1 MDQKK
6 TAQILIELPTWL
18 GDSVMA
24 SAAIE
29 NIVDYY
35 GAIEITIIGSFS
47 SIETLKHH
55 PKIVKSII
63 FESKYK
69 SLYKNYSQ
77 LGGFDDYFTFR
88 SSFRATLLKLLV
100 RSKNKYQFKKKN
112 STKNTHQV
120 KQYVEFVNKSLNID
134 FPAGNLVVNNVQC
147 RTLNSTKIIGINPG
161 GTYGSAK
168 RWYPDEFA
176 KIATE
181 LSDRFD
187 IVIFGGENERI
198 FAEEIEKKLIQ
209 KKITNYRNLA
219 GKTSISE
226 LINEI
231 GNLDLFITGDSGPM
245 HIAASLKIPTIS
257 IFGPT
262 NDHETSQWNNSNS
275 LVIKKRLDCQ
285 PCMKKICPLKHHNCM
300 KLIKADEVL
309 SSVKS
314 LI

>member
-35 GAIEITIIGSFS
+35 GAIEITIIGSLS
-47 SIETLKHH
+47 SVETLKHH

-63 FESKYK
+63 FESKYI
-69 SLYKNYSQ
+69 SLYKNYNQ

-88 SSFRATLLKLLV
+88 NSFRATLLKLLV
-100 RSKNKYQFKKKN
+100 RSKNKYQFKKKK

-120 KQYVEFVNKSLNID
+120 KQYVQFVNESLNID
-134 FPAGNLVVNNVQC
+134 FPAGNLVVNNAQC

-176 KIATE
+176 KIAIE

-187 IVIFGGENERI
+187 IVIFGGDNERI

-245 HIAASLKIPTIS
+245 HIAASFKIPTIS

-275 LVIKKRLDCQ
+275 LVIKKHLDCQ
-285 PCMKKICPLKHHNCM
+285 PCMKKICPLNHHNCM
-300 KLIKADEVL
+300 KLIKAEDVISAI
-309 SSVKS
+309 SS
-314 LI
+314 IY